1 MRNLRK
7 LGVYLNDEPGDEEAL
22 AFAVLLAK
30 LGKPESIDCIHVRG
44 LEDPVETPPPDP
56 DVLRRRVREAFC
68 ADRADG
74 VEVHVSEATGLR
86 EMLRT
91 ARDHDLDMIVVGRR
105 RPHDPLA
112 PGSAFAR
119 LARKTPC
126 DVFVAPAGAPP
137 RLNRMLVLVD
147 GSEHS
152 RMAIETALYIARLIG
167 DSSEVLVQSVYGVPY
182 GHRYEGMSPDEAQHH
197 REALQ
202 RRKIETF
209 LAGIDTHGVAF
220 DTVYTCSLNTAAA
233 AHDMASAR
241 NMDAIVIG
249 SRGATLPAIA
259 LLGAT
264 TERVLLEAP
273 VPVLVVKR
281 KGETFR
287 FLDAL
292 VESFQYPG

>member
-1 MRNLRK
+1 MKNLKK
-7 LGVYLNDEPGDEEAL
+7 LGVYLNDEPGDKEAL
-22 AFAVLLAK
+22 AFAGLLAK

-44 LEDPVETPPPDP
+44 IEDPVETPAPEPE
-56 DVLRRRVREAFC
+56 VLRQRVLEVFSEDLAR
-68 ADRADG
+68 G
-74 VEVHVSEATGLR
+74 VDVHVSDATGLQ

-105 RPHDPLA
+105 LPHDQLA
-112 PGSAFAR
+112 LGSAFYR

-126 DVFVAPAGAPP
+126 DVLVAPVGAHPHLS
-137 RLNRMLVLVD
+137 RLLVLVD

-152 RMAIETALYIARLIG
+152 KMALETALYIARLSG
-167 DSSEVLVQSVYGVPY
+167 DKSQVLVQSVYGIPY
-182 GHRYEGMSPDEAQHH
+182 GHRYTGMTIEQAQRH

-202 RRKIETF
+202 REKIEEF
-209 LAGIDTHGVAF
+209 VANVDTRGVDF
-220 DTVYTCSLNTAAA
+220 DVVCTCSLNTAAA

-264 TERVLLEAP
+264 AERVLLEAP

-287 FLDAL
+287 FLDAIL
-292 VESFQYPG
+292 ENFELRS

>member
-1 MRNLRK
+1 VRNLRK

-22 AFAVLLAK
+22 AFAGLMAR
-30 LGKPESIDCIHVRG
+30 LGRPESIDCIHVRG
-44 LEDPVETPPPDP
+44 LENPVETQAPDP
-56 DVLRRRVREAFC
+56 DALRRQVREAFC
-68 ADRADG
+68 EDLAHG

-112 PGSAFAR
+112 LGAAFYR

-126 DVFVAPAGAPP
+126 DVFVAPAGARP
-137 RLNRMLVLVD
+137 RLSRLLVLVD

-152 RMAIETALYIARLIG
+152 RMALETALYVARLSG
-167 DSSEVLVQSVYGVPY
+167 DQSHVLVQSVFGVPF

-202 RRKIETF
+202 RKKIEAF
-209 LAGIDTHGVAF
+209 LANIDTRGVIF

-233 AHDMASAR
+233 AHDMALAAD
-241 NMDAIVIG
+241 MDAIVIG
-249 SRGATLPAIA
+249 SRGATLPAVTLI
-259 LLGAT
+259 GAT
-264 TERVLLEAP
+264 TERVLWEAP

-287 FLDAL
+287 FLDAII
-292 VESFQYPG
+292 ESFQTPG